1 MWEHK
6 GELWDGRQGTLGPH
20 LLSFH
25 HFLNL
30 HSCGLLYHNEFFS
43 FSLCSLEEGH
53 RQRWSWGGTP
63 SPAVHLAEAPIP
75 SEPYTLTCC
84 LLTHD
89 HVLLLNPWASSEWP
103 QKRIMG
109 TFQSFEPSRKFLL
122 LWELSSLPQ
131 LTGASPSSC
140 VYTTTPSPWP
150 QQVGLESGMRHNQFV
165 PLESF

>member
-1 MWEHK
+1 MCFITIFHFPHFESRSGKPITRLCENIK
-6 GELWDGRQGTLGPH
+6 GNYGMADRAPLVHICLVFTISLTYIHAGYFTTT
-20 LLSFH
+20 
-25 HFLNL
+25 
-30 HSCGLLYHNEFFS
+30 S
-43 FSLCSLEEGH
+43 FSLSAYVPWKKGIDKGEAG
-53 RQRWSWGGTP
+53 GGTP

-122 LWELSSLPQ
+122 L
-131 LTGASPSSC
+131 
-140 VYTTTPSPWP
+140 
-150 QQVGLESGMRHNQFV
+150 
-165 PLESF
+165 